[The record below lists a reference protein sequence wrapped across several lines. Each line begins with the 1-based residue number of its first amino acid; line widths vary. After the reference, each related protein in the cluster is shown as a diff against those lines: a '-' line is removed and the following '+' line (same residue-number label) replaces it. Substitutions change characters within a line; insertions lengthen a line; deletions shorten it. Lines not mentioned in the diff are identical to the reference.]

1 MQKNKISYILNQLSI
16 EQFAFAN
23 NRDIFFFSVEYY
35 WLKRDSDNLVQYEI
49 LFKAKYGESNC
60 PEPDPLIHCVKIP
73 ATFLTKKFTG
83 HWNIHDDT
91 VIVWVL
97 CFIKIVDSF
106 LANKIIAN
114 EIISIK

>member
-35 WLKRDSDNLVQYEI
+35 WLKRESDNEI
-49 LFKAKYGESNC
+49 LFKAKYEESNC
-60 PEPDPLIHCVKIP
+60 PEPDPLIDCVKIP

-91 VIVWVL
+91 VIVWAL
-97 CFIKIVDSF
+97 CSIKIVHPF